1 MDYLITGLPRSRTA
15 WLANYL
21 TVGSSFCYHEGLKN
35 CFDIGD
41 LRMMKKAPY
50 TGNSDSSAVF
60 FVDEMKNLFPHM
72 KIVIIDR
79 NYQDVLNSLKDE
91 YSGPY
96 TNYLVSATKTSK
108 KYVEKNYDHMLVKYK
123 DINDRLDEIAAYC
136 IPDQE
141 ITEERKKMLLELK
154 VEVSKDS
161 YENIGMLVRNKLK
174 ELLAYA

>member
-21 TVGSSFCYHEGLKN
+21 TVGSSFCYHEGLKD

-60 FVDEMKNLFPHM
+60 FIDEMKALFPNM
-72 KIVIIDR
+72 KIVVIDR
-79 NYQDVLNSLKDE
+79 NYQDVLNSLEKD
-91 YSGPY
+91 YAGPY
-96 TNYLVSATKTSK
+96 TRYLVAATKTSK
-108 KYVEKNYDHMLVKYK
+108 EYTQNRYPHLLVKFK
-123 DINDRLDEIAAYC
+123 DINKRLDEITEYC
-136 IPDQE
+136 IPSEE
-141 ITEERKKMLLELK
+141 ITESRKKMLLDLK
-154 VEVSKDS
+154 VEVSKNS
-161 YENIGMLVRNKLK
+161 YEKVGVLVKDKLK

>member
-1 MDYLITGLPRSRTA
+1 VDYLITGLPRSRTA

-60 FVDEMKNLFPHM
+60 FIDEMKTLFPDM

-79 NYQDVLNSLKDE
+79 DYKDVLKSIVKE
-91 YSGPY
+91 YDGPFVKY
-96 TNYLVSATKTSK
+96 IISATKTSK
-108 KYVEKNYDHMLVKYK
+108 EYTQKHYEHMLVNYN
-123 DINDRLDEIAAYC
+123 DINERIDEITDYC
-136 IPDQE
+136 IPNQE
-141 ITEERKKMLLELK
+141 VPEERKQMLFDLK

-161 YENIGMLVRNKLK
+161 YENIGMLVRNKIK

>member
-1 MDYLITGLPRSRTA
+1 
-15 WLANYL
+15 
-21 TVGSSFCYHEGLKN
+21 
-35 CFDIGD
+35 
-41 LRMMKKAPY
+41 
-50 TGNSDSSAVF
+50 
-60 FVDEMKNLFPHM
+60 
-72 KIVIIDR
+72 
-79 NYQDVLNSLKDE
+79 
-91 YSGPY
+91 
-96 TNYLVSATKTSK
+96 
-108 KYVEKNYDHMLVKYK
+108 MLVKYK